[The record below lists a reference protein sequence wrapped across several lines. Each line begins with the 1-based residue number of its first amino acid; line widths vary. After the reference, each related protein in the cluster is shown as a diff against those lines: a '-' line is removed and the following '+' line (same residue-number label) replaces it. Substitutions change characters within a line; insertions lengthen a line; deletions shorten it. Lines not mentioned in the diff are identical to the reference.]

1 MLVHTNGLDQTE
13 LSGGESNDD
22 LPLMTLYQ
30 FEGVALSIRQD
41 EWGGDNQWEENEIFA
56 IKIII

>member
-41 EWGGDNQWEENEIFA
+41 E
-56 IKIII
+56 